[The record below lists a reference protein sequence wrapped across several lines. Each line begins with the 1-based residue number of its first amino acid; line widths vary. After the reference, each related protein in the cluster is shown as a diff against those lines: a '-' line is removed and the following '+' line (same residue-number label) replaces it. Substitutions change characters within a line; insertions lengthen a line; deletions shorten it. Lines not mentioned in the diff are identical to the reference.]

1 MAKAGQVTKGFVKG
15 QGRWEFI
22 LSWGLKASA
31 LWFLK
36 TSVSV
41 LWKEDCIKVGDPLWG
56 ALAIAWGQIVALE
69 LRGIQGG
76 HPGRNTVDP

>member
-69 LRGIQGG
+69 L
-76 HPGRNTVDP
+76 